1 MKLLAPNALRFV
13 APGVVALLSL
23 AMLAGCSSLFG
34 SSASKSREPS
44 KLVDFKQGATLQ
56 MRWHDEL
63 GDADGN
69 VLQPA
74 VTGDAVY
81 AANAKGD
88 VFRLE
93 LATGKQAWRAK
104 SGFAISGGVGAGEGL
119 VLVGGDKGDLAA
131 FDEDGKLRWKVKVS
145 SEILSAPQV
154 ANGIVVVR
162 TGDGRIVGLSVKD
175 GVRLWLYER
184 ATPALIV
191 RSHAGVN
198 IERGVVFAGFAGG
211 RMALINLTNGIV
223 IWEAPVSQPRGNTE
237 LERISDITS
246 IPVADDEQVCAVA
259 FQGSVACFD
268 IAQGNSLWSR
278 EVSSDKG
285 VALAGK
291 YLYVTD
297 AEGVVSALDKA
308 SGSSLWKNDKL
319 SLRRASKP
327 YVFGNYVAVGDYEGY
342 VHLLNRDDGGFAA
355 RFKTDGGSIE
365 SAPTELD
372 DGLLV
377 QTSRGGL
384 YSLAVH

>member
-44 KLVDFKQGATLQ
+44 KLVDFKQGATLE

-175 GVRLWLYER
+175 GVR
-184 ATPALIV
+184 AM
-191 RSHAGVN
+191 
-198 IERGVVFAGFAGG
+198 VV
-211 RMALINLTNGIV
+211 
-223 IWEAPVSQPRGNTE
+223 
-237 LERISDITS
+237 
-246 IPVADDEQVCAVA
+246 
-259 FQGSVACFD
+259 
-268 IAQGNSLWSR
+268 
-278 EVSSDKG
+278 
-285 VALAGK
+285 
-291 YLYVTD
+291 
-297 AEGVVSALDKA
+297 
-308 SGSSLWKNDKL
+308 
-319 SLRRASKP
+319 
-327 YVFGNYVAVGDYEGY
+327 
-342 VHLLNRDDGGFAA
+342 
-355 RFKTDGGSIE
+355 
-365 SAPTELD
+365 
-372 DGLLV
+372 
-377 QTSRGGL
+377 
-384 YSLAVH
+384 